1 MPEESYAEFARGLVG
16 RFAERVVGADRT
28 SARLVNVRP
37 SDHILGGFIT
47 AMARPESDGE
57 TPLDELPQDSDYE
70 QTAIGFAWLAT
81 RDELAAV
88 TASYR
93 LRLTTYVRALPT
105 FEEQSKFGA
114 WRRKGAPGAPGPAD
128 ASELEMVLIP
138 VWTRVQL
145 PELTMSVSMHDV
157 VAAGKVRLSLRSEID
172 LGWNSA
178 VELIEGRFPGSKDI
192 TIEKQEFIASNYE
205 SWCKSLVRPEGRR
218 DWDVHLDIRV
228 TAVPLQP
235 GAVRVSA
242 RLINRTPPAATA
254 QKAFFDSNLYAV
266 DLTVTVPE
274 RAHRNGRFQAIE
286 DSYRYDLDLP
296 AVGLNCHT
304 RTRRAAGDIIIETE
318 TVARHEAHRL
328 EPRVWPGADPSFDSL
343 SKNPAPALRAI
354 LSAMETYEQTEWR
367 EVVERL
373 PATQKPEA
381 ERDRERFRRD
391 EIDAFRAGLALLEDP
406 RYPMVRTAFALMNR
420 AMGALG
426 RGTGLPTEKQA
437 KRRTYTEWRLFQI
450 VFIVCQLPGLAA
462 REHAELT
469 LPTDSA
475 VEVLWF
481 AAGGGKTEAFLGL
494 VIWQAFFDRL
504 RGKHL
509 GVTAMVRFPLR
520 LLAFQQLQ
528 RLARAVAVADAI
540 RDNEGLGGERFSLG
554 YYVGS
559 TQTPNSI
566 DDELHQRLQKER
578 GDQTYKMLSE
588 CPYCGA
594 GVRIQYEAPLRR
606 IEHWCESAHCSG
618 GPRPLPIFI
627 VDRDVERFL
636 PTVVVATVDKL
647 AQFGQQQR
655 FGNLL
660 GRISVVC
667 SRHGASFSDVE
678 GKACSAAKALR
689 DGPLEADVRCE
700 GSEVSTGPFYDL
712 GPALLVQDE
721 LHLLSEELGTFD
733 AHYETAVAEASRSLG
748 LQPWKI
754 IAATATIA
762 DFQQQAK
769 QLYLR
774 SARQFPAPGPSAFES
789 FYFAADRRKLGRI
802 FVGVLGVGRKHTPAV
817 TRALSLLY
825 QELETARQLATADPA
840 AACDR
845 YGMAVLSREDFMAVL
860 FYYELALT
868 YVLTRRG
875 SDQVAE
881 AIEERVKRE
890 LTGLFPDAGELRI
903 DTFNGSV
910 AMGAMIDAMRAIE
923 NADILAAPSSRVR
936 GLVTTNIISHG
947 VDVERFNLIVFAG
960 FTRLVAEYI
969 QASARVGRRFPG
981 ISVLVITPQSERDR
995 SIYGRF
1001 AKFHEYLD
1009 RLVDPAAV
1017 NRWPTGALERTAR
1030 GLVAGYFMTVAA
1042 AKLDRRLESLD
1053 RVLRA
1058 MGTRGSEA
1066 ISEDALVAWMGRAL
1080 GAAERP
1086 GYMDAV
1092 DTVTRRLFA
1101 VIVNGKPAAGALDNL
1116 LSVRLHS
1123 MRSLRDVDDPAEVVV
1138 EAASDAAI
1146 MRAFQRA

>member
-1 MPEESYAEFARGLVG
+1 MSEDSYAEFARGLVK
-16 RFAERVVGADRT
+16 RFSERVVGADDT
-28 SARLVNVRP
+28 SARLVTVRP

-47 AMARPESDGE
+47 AMPKPESDGE
-57 TPLDELPQDSDYE
+57 TPLDDLPQDSDYE
-70 QTAIGFAWLAT
+70 QTSIGLAWLAE

-88 TASYR
+88 TAACR
-93 LRLTTYVRALPT
+93 LRLTTYVRTLPT
-105 FEEQSKFGA
+105 FDEQLQFGA
-114 WRRKGAPGAPGPAD
+114 WKRKGTLSTPGPVD
-128 ASELEMVLIP
+128 ASELEMMLIP

-145 PELTMSVSMHDV
+145 PEITASVSMRDV
-157 VAAGKVRLSLRSEID
+157 VAEGRMRRSLRSEIAD
-172 LGWNSA
+172 AWGSA
-178 VELIEGRFPGSKDI
+178 IELVDRRFPGSRDI
-192 TIEKQEFIASNYE
+192 SIGMKEFSASNYE
-205 SWCKSLVRPEGRR
+205 SWCKTLVRPEARR

-235 GAVRVSA
+235 GVVRVSA
-242 RLINRTPPAATA
+242 RVINRTPPAATSI
-254 QKAFFDSNLYAV
+254 KAFFDSNLYAV
-266 DLTVTVPE
+266 DLTVTVPD
-274 RAHRNGRFQAIE
+274 RAHRNGRFQSI
-286 DSYRYDLDLP
+286 DNSYRYDLDLP

-304 RTRRAAGDIIIETE
+304 RTRREAGNVAIESE
-318 TVARHEAHRL
+318 TVARHEAQRL
-328 EPRVWPGADPSFDSL
+328 EPRVWPGVDASFEVLARDPL
-343 SKNPAPALRAI
+343 PTLRAI
-354 LSAMETYEQTEWR
+354 LSAMEAYEQGEWR
-367 EVVERL
+367 EVVESL
-373 PATQKPEA
+373 STTQKPEA

-391 EIDAFRAGLALLEDP
+391 EIEAFRAGLTLLEDP
-406 RYPMVRTAFALMNR
+406 RYPMIRKAFALMNG

-426 RGTGLPTEKQA
+426 SGAGLPSDKQA
-437 KRRTYTEWRLFQI
+437 RRRTYREWRLFQI
-450 VFIVCQLPGLAA
+450 VFIVCQLRGLAG
-462 REHAELT
+462 REHAELRQ
-469 LPTDSA
+469 PTDSA

-494 VIWQAFFDRL
+494 LIWQAFFDRL
-504 RGKHL
+504 RGKVL

-528 RLARAVAVADAI
+528 RLARAMAVADSI
-540 RDNEGLGGERFSLG
+540 RKNEGLGGDRFSLG

-566 DDELHQRLQKER
+566 DDELHQRLQKEPC
-578 GDQTYKMLSE
+578 DQTYRMLSE

-594 GVRIQYEAPLRR
+594 DVRIQYEARLRR
-606 IEHWCESAHCSG
+606 IEHWCESTSCG
-618 GPRPLPIFI
+618 GRSRPLPIFI

-678 GKACSAAKALR
+678 GKACSAANTLR
-689 DGPLEADVRCE
+689 DASAKAAAVCE
-700 GSEVSTGPFYDL
+700 GNEVMTGPFYDL

-774 SARQFPAPGPSAFES
+774 SARQFPAPGPRAFES
-789 FYFAADRRKLGRI
+789 FYFAADRSKLGRI
-802 FVGVLGVGRKHTPAV
+802 FIGVLGVGRKHTPAV
-817 TRALSLLY
+817 TGALSLLY
-825 QELETARQLATADPA
+825 QELETARQLAATDAP

-845 YGMAVLSREDFMAVL
+845 YGMARLSREEFSAVL

-890 LTGLFPDAGELRI
+890 LTGRFPEAGELRI

-910 AMGAMIDAMRAIE
+910 DMGAMIDAMRAIE
-923 NADILAAPSSRVR
+923 NADITAPPGSRVR

-1017 NRWPTGALERTAR
+1017 NRWPAGALERTAR

-1058 MGTRGSEA
+1058 MGTKGSEA

-1086 GYMDAV
+1086 GYLDAV

-1101 VIVNGKPAAGALDNL
+1101 VIVNGKPAAGALENL

-1138 EAASDAAI
+1138 EGATDGAI